1 VVRVSLHVERDLIA
15 RLDVEEAV
23 GDETCYV
30 IDGDGVVLGCVAG
43 EDGDGGAI
51 GGGGESAEEGGEEGD
66 GVLHVGWRMGI
77 LGEREW
83 VLRWMLDWIGWVLA
97 LIATVMLAGSVCGWG

>member
-1 VVRVSLHVERDLIA
+1 LIA

-30 IDGDGVVLGCVAG
+30 VDGDGVVLGCVAG

-51 GGGGESAEEGGEEGD
+51 GGGSESAEEGGEEGE
-66 GVLHVGWRMGI
+66 GILHVGWWMGI
-77 LGEREW
+77 GFDSDSNAGRKCLLMRIMERTSRRGDR
-83 VLRWMLDWIGWVLA
+83 VFL
-97 LIATVMLAGSVCGWG
+97 